1 MSFWGNSFNIF
12 GVIQSMPGAFC
23 VFKSPLSSFISF
35 GVMSFMGSTD
45 YAGGSRDSSIS
56 SSVSCA
62 CGWNTSPRDFANTVA
77 FSL

>member
-1 MSFWGNSFNIF
+1 
-12 GVIQSMPGAFC
+12 MPGAVF
-23 VFKSPLSSFISF
+23 VFKSPISSFISF
-35 GVMSFMGSTD
+35 GVIGFMGSTD

-62 CGWNTSPRDFANTVA
+62 CGWNTSPRYFANTVA